1 AFCPS
6 AEDTKSHLLG
16 CLMTRTKTVGI
27 VLAMAVLATSSKAQT
42 MLERLQENSV
52 LEQADYDAP
61 LSIQY
66 VVDRVLARHPG
77 RESAMGYEASAREM
91 IDVAKAHY
99 YPQVSGG

>member
-1 AFCPS
+1 
-6 AEDTKSHLLG
+6 
-16 CLMTRTKTVGI
+16 
-27 VLAMAVLATSSKAQT
+27 
-42 MLERLQENSV
+42 MLERLQEKAV
-52 LEQADYDAP
+52 QEQADRDAP

-99 YPQVSGG
+99 YPQVSGVFLVAMKSTVPVAMTRRPCKAWM